1 MTQASSCVHP
11 WFLLQDRSPLYRIT
25 KLMQSGHCVQV
36 QDTILPAIFGTFY
49 AMLVVLALLATVLLA
64 VERPGWG
71 GAFLLLLWV
80 WLIIMM
86 LAGPGVACSPLLA
99 STAGRLQPCITPLH
113 L

>member
-1 MTQASSCVHP
+1 
-11 WFLLQDRSPLYRIT
+11 
-25 KLMQSGHCVQV
+25 VQV
-36 QDTILPAIFGTFY
+36 QNTILPAIFGTFY

-86 LAGPGVACSPLLA
+86 LAGPGALCILKTRTQSPKPPVHGGYQVSPHHASVAV
-99 STAGRLQPCITPLH
+99 LQVF
-113 L
+113 

>member
-1 MTQASSCVHP
+1 M
-11 WFLLQDRSPLYRIT
+11 T
-25 KLMQSGHCVQV
+25 KLIRSGHGAQV

-86 LAGPGVACSPLLA
+86 LAGPGAPCNREIRTLSPMPPLRNGCLL
-99 STAGRLQPCITPLH
+99 GFQRKRCWLQVF
-113 L
+113 